1 MKDNYKSI
9 ISTQINETIRNEFE
23 GLNKFDSLTKFA
35 GFCEIIFAIVALT
48 VSEHNTPELVLI
60 IIYIVF

>member
-23 GLNKFDSLTKFA
+23 GLNKYDSLTKFA
-35 GFCEIIFAIVALT
+35 GFCEIIFAIVALA
-48 VSEHNTPELVLI
+48 VAEHNTP
-60 IIYIVF
+60 